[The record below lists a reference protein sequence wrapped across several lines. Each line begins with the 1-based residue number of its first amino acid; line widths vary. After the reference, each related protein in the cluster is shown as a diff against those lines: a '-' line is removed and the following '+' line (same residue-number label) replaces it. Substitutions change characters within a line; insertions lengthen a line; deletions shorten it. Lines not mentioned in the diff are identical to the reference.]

1 MWPKGCSTVDETM
14 HLLSS
19 AGAAGPR
26 SAVDV
31 WSTSVAGAGVSS
43 VTSLKAAIS
52 TTGTE
57 MSLNGKTEAATFDSV
72 RIKVAMASVTGTGES
87 FEDTVEVA
95 VSASKRANA
104 AAAFAR
110 DRAPL
115 LLFFLGFRF
124 FFGLVCGST
133 PVWSSLLTLSSASE
147 LLLRTSQLASFLT
160 SKAVVG
166 TSYSCEGVE
175 SV

>member
-1 MWPKGCSTVDETM
+1 MT

-19 AGAAGPR
+19 AGVAGPG
-26 SAVDV
+26 SAADV
-31 WSTSVAGAGVSS
+31 WSTSVAETGVSS
-43 VTSLKAAIS
+43 VTLDKATTS

-57 MSLNGKTEAATFDSV
+57 MYLIGETEAATFDSV

-87 FEDTVEVA
+87 FVDRVEVA

-124 FFGLVCGST
+124 LFGLVCGNT
-133 PVWSSLLTLSSASE
+133 PVWSSFVTLSSASG
-147 LLLRTSQLASFLT
+147 LLL
-160 SKAVVG
+160 
-166 TSYSCEGVE
+166 
-175 SV
+175 